1 MGLEYNGSVP
11 KKKYPTIYA
20 FIDSQ
25 NLNLGTSKDIYHRG
39 KIIYHGWK
47 LDMKSFHRYLKEKLR
62 VSKAFLFLGYIR
74 ANEKMYEK
82 FRKYGYNIIF
92 KPTVK
97 GQGGKPKGNIDAELV
112 LYSSAILFKEFDK
125 GIFVSGDGDFHCL
138 YKYMKEKGKLESIL
152 IPNARTSS
160 KLLNEFTPFCR
171 YINRDRNLLEK
182 KWEASLSTS

>member
-1 MGLEYNGSVP
+1 VP
-11 KKKYPTIYA
+11 KKKYPKIYA

-47 LDMKSFHRYLKEKLR
+47 LDMKSFHRYLTEKLR
-62 VSKAFLFLGYIR
+62 VDKAFLFLGYIKK
-74 ANEKMYEK
+74 NEKMYEK
-82 FRKYGYNIIF
+82 FREYGYHIIF
-92 KPTVK
+92 KPTVR

-112 LYSSAILFKEFDK
+112 LYSSAIFFKEFDK

-138 YKYMKEKGKLESIL
+138 YKFMKEKGKLQSIL
-152 IPNARTSS
+152 IPNAHTSS
-160 KLLNEFTPFCR
+160 KLLNEFSSFCR
-171 YINRDRNLLEK
+171 YIYRDRDLLEK